1 VDAVDTDTS
10 HCVTS
15 DVPAPR
21 VTQPL
26 SLLLSASTAE
36 PVDKFVSNVLPLI
49 HLHHEFCLILVT
61 KFIHLV
67 STKKLHSFFSA
78 SLFLFNIS
86 FNSLLLHDFHQGRAG
101 PVRLLVTTISSF

>member
-67 STKKLHSFFSA
+67 STKKLFSVHLCSYLTFHSIHCFCTTFTK
-78 SLFLFNIS
+78 
-86 FNSLLLHDFHQGRAG
+86 DG
-101 PVRLLVTTISSF
+101 PDQWGYW